1 MTADKVWYCFNF
13 RCHALVAVQGV
24 EQRPQTIGNF
34 NQVLVQLRHIPLT
47 LTLESSSSN
56 ASVQP
61 WRSSWVSNTSATS
74 EYCVTMIPKNT
85 FYFTCLSGT
94 RRHMLFPK
102 NTFYRTQVRSLGL
115 TDSVT
120 HSLTNSCLVNLI
132 DLTLACEDN
141 YSRPVDFEQKVWSRF
156 EVEVQARF

>member
-1 MTADKVWYCFNF
+1 MTANKVSYCLNF

-61 WRSSWVSNTSATS
+61 WRSSWASNTSATS
-74 EYCVTMIPKNT
+74 EYCITIVPKNT
-85 FYFTCLSGT
+85 FHFTCLSRT
-94 RRHMLFPK
+94 RHVNSGRNFFFIRPQNSSKSSFSGARH
-102 NTFYRTQVRSLGL
+102 
-115 TDSVT
+115 
-120 HSLTNSCLVNLI
+120 
-132 DLTLACEDN
+132 
-141 YSRPVDFEQKVWSRF
+141 SREPSKRDQRSRF
-156 EVEVQARF
+156 CHIPAAWHGGTTTILFIRGFI